1 MCFFITKCQRDSL
14 FACNMFKPLCD
25 EKPVNENLFIC
36 VLTKHENSCVG
47 AFVDICVFVFVIK
60 IYSLNLN

>member
-1 MCFFITKCQRDSL
+1 MCFFIKKCQRDSL

-36 VLTKHENSCVG
+36 VLPKHENSCVG
-47 AFVDICVFVFVIK
+47 TFVDICVFVFVLKSIH
-60 IYSLNLN
+60 